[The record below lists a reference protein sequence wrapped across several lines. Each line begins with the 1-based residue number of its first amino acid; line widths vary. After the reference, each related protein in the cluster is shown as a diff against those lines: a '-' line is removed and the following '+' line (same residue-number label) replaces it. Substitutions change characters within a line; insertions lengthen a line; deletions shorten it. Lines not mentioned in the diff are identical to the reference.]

1 MTWTLFQNVKSLLYA
16 SSLLEIDSAE
26 TACFNFLKATL
37 NPANCVRHFVLAD
50 SKRSWNNLSSH
61 CALFIQLNFDQLR
74 RLTQV
79 SSAILYIASAN
90 TNIMKFVSC

>member
-1 MTWTLFQNVKSLLYA
+1 MISILFQNVKSLLYA
-16 SSLLEIDSAE
+16 SNLLEIDSAE

-79 SSAILYIASAN
+79 SATRWNQAML
-90 TNIMKFVSC
+90 IMKRVSY